1 MPLIACELLF
11 GAPYYYMKIPRELIT
26 LQENIAKSIILADRF
41 DKIELVGGVDVAF
54 GKRYAYG
61 AFVVFSFPELK
72 LIERATSRV
81 RITLP
86 YVPGFLS
93 FREEPAVIAAYNKL
107 RNKPDM
113 ILFDGQGIAHPR
125 KAGLA
130 CAVGITLDKP
140 TIGCAKT
147 RLIGEYT
154 DPKKTKG
161 SASPLFYNDEIVG
174 FVLRTKDDTK
184 PIFVSPGH
192 KISLKTAKQIAL
204 ACCTKYRIPEPLRY
218 AHTFSK
224 INKRGTIKLQR

>member
-1 MPLIACELLF
+1 
-11 GAPYYYMKIPRELIT
+11 MKIPKEFLIQ
-26 LQENIAKSIILADRF
+26 QENIAKTIILEDRF
-41 DKIELVGGVDVAF
+41 DKIELVGSVDVAF
-54 GKRYAYG
+54 DKHYAYG
-61 AFVVFSFPELK
+61 AFVVLSFPELK
-72 LIERATSRV
+72 LVERATSKV

-93 FREEPAVIAAYNKL
+93 FREEPAVIAAYNQLKS
-107 RNKPDM
+107 KPDI

-130 CAVGITLDKP
+130 SALGITLDKP
-140 TIGCAKT
+140 AIGCAKT

-154 DPKKTKG
+154 DPEKLKG
-161 SASPLFYNDEIVG
+161 SASPLFYNNEIIG

-192 KISLKTAKQIAL
+192 KVTLESAKKIAL
-204 ACCTKYRIPEPLRY
+204 DCCIKYRIPEPLRY

-224 INKRGTIKLQR
+224 LVKQGKLKPPG

>member
-1 MPLIACELLF
+1 
-11 GAPYYYMKIPRELIT
+11 MKIPQEFIK
-26 LQENIAKSIILADRF
+26 LQENIAKNIILADRF
-41 DKIELVGGVDVAF
+41 DKIELIGGVDVSF

-61 AFVVFSFPELK
+61 AFVVLSFPELK
-72 LIERATSRV
+72 LIERAFSRV

-107 RNKPDM
+107 KTKPDI

-125 KAGLA
+125 RAGLA
-130 CAVGITLDKP
+130 CALGITLDKP

-154 DPKKTKG
+154 DPDKYRG
-161 SASPLFYNDEIVG
+161 SASPLFFKEQVIGY
-174 FVLRTKDDTK
+174 VLRTKDNTN

-192 KISLKTAKQIAL
+192 KVALDTAKQIAL
-204 ACCTKYRIPEPLRY
+204 ACCIKYRIPEPLRF
-218 AHTFSK
+218 AHTLSK
-224 INKRGTIKLQR
+224 LNKQGRI